1 MEKNRLWLL
10 PKRRHL
16 HQQMSKFLAMLDDV
30 IEAKR
35 KLIKKG
41 VFHNED
47 LEENEKDLLTL
58 MTESENRDERR
69 LSDEELKVFFH

>member
-1 MEKNRLWLL
+1 
-10 PKRRHL
+10 
-16 HQQMSKFLAMLDDV
+16 MLDDV